1 MTDAHLI
8 LYQRRGAVT
17 FVAGRLGI
25 SIPAVSQW
33 RTRGIPES
41 RLAAVEAA
49 LAEMDGGPRTPAAP
63 ESLADV
69 EAQLSAFHG
78 ATVQ

>member
-1 MTDAHLI
+1 MTDAHQI

-41 RLAAVEAA
+41 RLAAVQAA
-49 LAEMDGGPRTPAAP
+49 LAEMGGGPRTPAEP
-63 ESLADV
+63 ESLAAV
-69 EAQLSAFHG
+69 EAALATFHG
-78 ATVQ
+78 ETVQ